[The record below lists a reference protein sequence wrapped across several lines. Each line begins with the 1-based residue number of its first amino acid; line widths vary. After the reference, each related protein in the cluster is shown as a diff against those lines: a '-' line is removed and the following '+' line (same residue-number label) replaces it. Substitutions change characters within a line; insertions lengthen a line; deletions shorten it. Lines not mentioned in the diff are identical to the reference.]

1 MGRKIR
7 QIMDGEVALPFR
19 TKDAGIL
26 SFITPIQQKAFF
38 VSGILFVLLSVLYVY
53 SVIASVMHVAARE
66 ELTFEATRLS
76 SEVARLEA
84 EYLSRTEGITESFAR
99 ERGYTSI
106 SSRSFVERTS
116 SVTFNNAR

>member
-1 MGRKIR
+1 
-7 QIMDGEVALPFR
+7 MDGEVTLPFR

-26 SFITPIQQKAFF
+26 SFVTPIQQKALL
-38 VSGILFVLLSVLYVY
+38 VGGVLFVLLSVLYVY

-106 SSRSFVERTS
+106 SRRSFVERTS